1 MTISI
6 RALFAVLFPVI
17 FLSACGSGAQTSTAG
32 GPGTNTG
39 GTGLILFGSVSPTF
53 TSSDTGV
60 CFTEITDPIT
70 GLPTFELDPNSTSTD
85 SVTLTITLTDPILGF
100 TTKPNQ
106 GITFDTYRLVY
117 TPINQGIP
125 IPLTPRTR
133 ALTTP
138 VPLASSPAS
147 VIIVLVD
154 LETKNEYRLRD
165 SGSVNTY
172 NVRIT
177 YTGRDFLTN
186 QPATLV
192 VDTQME
198 IGAFCGEAEEA

>member
-6 RALFAVLFPVI
+6 RILFAVLLPVI
-17 FLSACGSGAQTSTAG
+17 LLSACGSGAKSSAAG
-32 GPGTNTG
+32 GPGTSSG
-39 GTGLILFGSVSPTF
+39 SPGLNLFASVTPSF
-53 TSSDTGV
+53 TSSDTGI
-60 CFTEITDPIT
+60 CFNPIT
-70 GLPTFELDPNSTSTD
+70 GAPDFHTVSTD
-85 SVTLTITLTDPILGF
+85 SVSLIITLTDQTLGF
-100 TTKPNQ
+100 TTIPNQ
-106 GITFDTYRLVY
+106 GITFDEYRLVY

-125 IPLTPRTR
+125 IPLTPKTR

-138 VPLASSPAS
+138 VPLAASPVTVS
-147 VIIVLVD
+147 IVLVD
-154 LETKNEYRLRD
+154 LETKAEYASRD

-177 YTGRDFLTN
+177 YRGRDFLTQ

-198 IGAFCGEAEEA
+198 IGAFCDEDPDVPPVVVPL

>member
-6 RALFAVLFPVI
+6 RTLFAVLLPVL
-17 FLSACGSGAQTSTAG
+17 FLSACGSGANTSTAG
-32 GPGTNTG
+32 GPGTSTG
-39 GTGLILFGSVSPTF
+39 SSGLILFGTVTPTF
-53 TSSDTGV
+53 TSSDTGECPIPNAV
-60 CFTEITDPIT
+60 TTDT
-70 GLPTFELDPNSTSTD
+70 VSLS
-85 SVTLTITLTDPILGF
+85 ITLTDPTAGL
-100 TTKPNQ
+100 TLKPNQ

-125 IPLTPRTR
+125 IPLTPKTR

-138 VPLASSPAS
+138 VPLGTTA

-154 LETKNEYRLRD
+154 IETKAEYVSRD

-177 YTGRDFLTN
+177 YSGRDFLTN

-198 IGAFCGEAEEA
+198 IGALSCTAPPAAPVPAPEPV

>member
-1 MTISI
+1 MTIPI
-6 RALFAVLFPVI
+6 RALFAVLLPVI
-17 FLSACGSGAQTSTAG
+17 FLSACGSGAKTSTAG

-53 TSSDTGV
+53 TSSDTGACPV
-60 CFTEITDPIT
+60 PHA
-70 GLPTFELDPNSTSTD
+70 PSTD
-85 SVTLTITLTDPILGF
+85 EVTLTIVLTEDPTAAF
-100 TTKPNQ
+100 TPKDNQ

-138 VPLASSPAS
+138 VPLAAGGTS

-154 LETKNEYRLRD
+154 TETKNEYAMRD
-165 SGSVNTY
+165 SGSFNTY

-177 YTGRDFLTN
+177 YSGRDFLTGR
-186 QPATLV
+186 PATLV

-198 IGAFCGEAEEA
+198 IGAFDCEVIEPEPGIPDLPGPV

>member
-6 RALFAVLFPVI
+6 RILFAILFPVI
-17 FLSACGSGAQTSTAG
+17 FLSACGSGAKTSTAG
-32 GPGTNTG
+32 GPGTTTG
-39 GTGLILFGSVSPTF
+39 SSGLILFGTVDPTF

-60 CFTEITDPIT
+60 CFDDLTGLPDFNTVTSDIVDLTITITDPT
-70 GLPTFELDPNSTSTD
+70 AGL
-85 SVTLTITLTDPILGF
+85 
-100 TTKPNQ
+100 TTRPNQ

-138 VPLASSPAS
+138 VPLASSPTTVA
-147 VIIVLVD
+147 IVLVD
-154 LETKNEYRLRD
+154 IETKAEYISRD

-177 YTGRDFLTN
+177 YTGRDFLTG

-198 IGAFCGEAEEA
+198 IGAFCGEAADVAA